1 MKFSFL
7 PIVYGVITII
17 LIGLAP
23 CPAVGQVLTKKQLT
37 EADYHLWGTMGA
49 EQLSEKGNWVS
60 YRMSYENNVDTL
72 FVMNTQTKKRIAFA
86 GVSDWRFATEPL
98 FAYKSKDVLVVL
110 DLGNAKETKIPNV
123 ERYDFSANGR
133 FLIALE
139 KNHTLVVR
147 KNGEVIDSIE
157 NVNEYQW
164 NDEKTMLV
172 YTTLDNGKG
181 TVGYLDLRY
190 NYVSHLI
197 VQPTTQHFEALKW
210 QHKGKTLAFYGVTK
224 DTTELYYYDS
234 ISGKLSNLKSTDA
247 NFPAQMKITTD
258 QNVELSVSRGG
269 QKVFFGITNVV
280 TKDTTALL
288 GGVAIWN
295 AKDKMLYPDRKG
307 FTSVSHPEYLAVWDI
322 GNSTVRQ
329 LSTAQQSWVM
339 LTGNQDYALVADL
352 NQYEPQYK
360 WIADMDYYLLNLGTG
375 TQELFLKTQ
384 SGYMNQL
391 GISPDGRYIAYFRDT
406 DWWVYDIKQKTHTNV
421 TKGLNIRWDNKLN
434 DPGNELN
441 VWGQAGWTTDSNY
454 AIYYDYYDIWMIS
467 ADGKQHKRL
476 TQGKEK
482 QLRFRLDTSAILDKQ
497 DINYS
502 GVGIYKYDLS
512 KDVLLTTL
520 DMHDGANGYYILQS
534 NKRVTP
540 FVMDRS
546 SISKLQKAKENGSF
560 IYVTQRFDS
569 PPTLL
574 FQNRTSSTILVQS
587 NEHHKNYLWGKSKII
602 HYKDSKGNLLNGALF
617 YPANYDATKKYP
629 MIVYI
634 YEIVSRDVNQYVNPS
649 IHNTLGFNITNYT
662 TNGYMVLL
670 ADIVFEKGNPGF
682 SAVDCVTS
690 AVNKVIDMGIVEA
703 GKIGLMGHS
712 FGAYETN
719 FIITQTNMFAT
730 AISGSGVSDSVGH
743 YFTINTDY
751 NTIDGWRYEN
761 QQYRMGCSFFEN
773 QEGYYRNSPLLNASK
788 INTPLLT
795 WVGKLDKNVQPRQA
809 ETFYAALRRL
819 KKEHVMLVYDNDGHI
834 FYNLKNQEDLTRKVQ
849 DWFNYYLKDQLKPKW
864 MKADIEA
871 N

>member
-17 LIGLAP
+17 LIGLVP

-72 FVMNTQTKKRIAFA
+72 FVMNTQTKKKIAFA
-86 GVSDWRFATEPL
+86 GVSDWRFPTEPL
-98 FAYKSKDVLVVL
+98 FAYKSKDVLVVI
-110 DLGNAKETKIPNV
+110 DLGNAKETKITNV

-147 KNGEVIDSIE
+147 KNEKVLDNIE

-181 TVGYLDLRY
+181 TVGYLDLRD

-234 ISGKLSNLKSTDA
+234 ISGKLSNLKSTNA

-258 QNVELSVSRGG
+258 QNVELSVSRDG

-280 TKDTTALL
+280 AKDTTALL

-339 LTGNQDYALVADL
+339 LTGNQDYALVADP

-375 TQELFLKTQ
+375 TQELFLKAQ

-421 TKGLNIRWDNKLN
+421 TKGLNISWDNKLN

-520 DMHDGANGYYILQS
+520 DMHGGANGYYLLQP
-534 NKRVTP
+534 NKGVTP

-546 SISKLQKAKENGSF
+546 SISKLQKAKESGSF

-761 QQYRMGCSFFEN
+761 QYRMGCSFFEN

-795 WVGKLDKNVQPRQA
+795 WAGKLDKNVQPRQA

-849 DWFNYYLKDQLKPKW
+849 DWFNYYLKGQLKSKW